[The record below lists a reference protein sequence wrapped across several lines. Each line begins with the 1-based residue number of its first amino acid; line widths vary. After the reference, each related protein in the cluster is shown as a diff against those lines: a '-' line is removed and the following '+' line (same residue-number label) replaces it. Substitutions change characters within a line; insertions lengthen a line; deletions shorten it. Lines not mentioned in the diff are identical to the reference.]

1 VTGSQQ
7 VGYVCYWRSAPL
19 RQWILLL
26 EFVLLIAIDIRI
38 VNRKVEEREQ
48 SSWSNTPRGWSKGGD
63 CQRIMHRNKPL
74 TLYRRLTLKRSF
86 NATGLKTCT
95 GGSYVKNLTPK
106 RSFAEGRGVQK
117 TSFLWGRRPLKIHI
131 IPTLNI
137 SPKIFQICQNIHTQN
152 ILTNSYLSV

>member
-7 VGYVCYWRSAPL
+7 VGYADYGVGTPL

-26 EFVLLIAIDIRI
+26 EFVLLIAKAISI
-38 VNRKVEEREQ
+38 VNKKVEPKVQ

-63 CQRIMHRNKPL
+63 CQRIMHRNKL
-74 TLYRRLTLKRSF
+74 RTLYRRLTLKRSF

-95 GGSYVKNLTPK
+95 GVGYVKNLTPK

-117 TSFLWGRRPLKIHI
+117 TSFLW
-131 IPTLNI
+131 
-137 SPKIFQICQNIHTQN
+137 
-152 ILTNSYLSV
+152 

>member
-1 VTGSQQ
+1 MTGSQQ

-26 EFVLLIAIDIRI
+26 EFVLLIAKAISI
-38 VNRKVEEREQ
+38 VNRKVEGREQ
-48 SSWSNTPRGWSKGGD
+48 SGWSNTPRGWSKGG
-63 CQRIMHRNKPL
+63 QRIMPRNKVR

-137 SPKIFQICQNIHTQN
+137 SPKIFQIRQNIHPKHPN
-152 ILTNSYLSV
+152 